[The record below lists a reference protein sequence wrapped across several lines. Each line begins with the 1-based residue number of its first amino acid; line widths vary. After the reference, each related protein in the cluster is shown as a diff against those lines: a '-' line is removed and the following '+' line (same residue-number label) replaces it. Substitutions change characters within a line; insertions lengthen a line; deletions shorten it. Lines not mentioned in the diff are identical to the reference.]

1 MFAIVETGGNQ
12 YKVTQNNIIDVE
24 KLDVEEGKK
33 VTLNK
38 VLLVQ
43 KDDGKSLVGDPFV
56 KDAKVEVEV
65 VKQFRDEKVI
75 SFKKRRRKNS
85 RRVRGHR
92 QSKTTIK
99 ILNIVA

>member
-1 MFAIVETGGNQ
+1 L
-12 YKVTQNNIIDVE
+12 NN
-24 KLDVEEGKK
+24 
-33 VTLNK
+33 

-43 KDDGKSLVGDPFV
+43 KDDGKSLIGDPMV
-56 KDAKVEVEV
+56 KNAKVEAEV

-75 SFKKRRRKNS
+75 VFKKRRRKNS
-85 RRVRGHR
+85 RRKNGHR